1 VSTRSVVQASPQEKR
16 HIHSG
21 ARRFLMSAFCFSA
34 LTQPVALAIHFE
46 NVDMVGQSVEGGAGE
61 AF

>member
-1 VSTRSVVQASPQEKR
+1 LVQASPQEKR

-21 ARRFLMSAFCFSA
+21 ARRFLVSAFCFSA
-34 LTQPVALAIHFE
+34 LPQPVAFAVHFE
-46 NVDMVGQSVEGGAGE
+46 DMDMMGQSIEGGAGE